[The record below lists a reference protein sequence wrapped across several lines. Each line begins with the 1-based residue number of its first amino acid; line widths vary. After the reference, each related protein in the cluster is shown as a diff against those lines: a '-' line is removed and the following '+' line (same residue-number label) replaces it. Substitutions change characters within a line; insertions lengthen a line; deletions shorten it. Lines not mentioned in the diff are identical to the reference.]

1 MASQLGSAVDKVSEV
16 LIVNKNGPVFQRL
29 GLSYGFVFF
38 FLSSFLPL
46 SLSLLAARLEGS

>member
-29 GLSYGFVFF
+29 GLSYGLFF